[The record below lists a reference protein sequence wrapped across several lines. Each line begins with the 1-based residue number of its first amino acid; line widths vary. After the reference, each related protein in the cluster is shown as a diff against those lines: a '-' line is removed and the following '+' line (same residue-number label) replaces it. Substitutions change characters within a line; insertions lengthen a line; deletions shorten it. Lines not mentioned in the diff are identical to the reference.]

1 MSTTIQNNASSPL
14 GATPTATSPSSK
26 TALDRDAFLKLLV
39 AQMSHQD
46 PLDPAKGT
54 EFVAQL
60 AQFSAVEQSVAQTQK
75 LDLLSQQLA
84 SIGSNDAV
92 SLVGQQ
98 VTIQAKQI
106 SFDGVTATGAGVT
119 LSAPASNVSVSIHDA
134 TGKVVRTI
142 NVGARSQGPMPITW
156 DGRDDN
162 GQPLPAGSY
171 GFDVTATAAGG
182 GNVPVTQEVTGVVTK
197 ISFDKG
203 YPEMLLDSGA
213 TAPISNLISVG
224 APPAAP

>member
-1 MSTTIQNNASSPL
+1 MSTTIQNSASSPL
-14 GATPTATSPSSK
+14 GATPTVTAPSK

-46 PLDPAKGT
+46 PLEPAKGT

-84 SIGSNDAV
+84 SIGSNNAV
-92 SLVGQQ
+92 SLVGKQ

-106 SFDGVTATGAGVT
+106 AFDGVSATGAGVT
-119 LSAPASNVSVSIHDA
+119 LSAPAAKVTVTIHDA
-134 TGKVVRTI
+134 AGKVVRTI
-142 NVGARSQGPMPITW
+142 EVGARPEGPMPITW

-162 GQPLPAGSY
+162 GQSVPAGAY
-171 GFDVTATAAGG
+171 GFDVTATTSGG
-182 GNVPVTQEVTGVVTK
+182 ASVAVAQQVTGLVTK

-203 YPEMLLDSGA
+203 YPELLLDSGA
-213 TAPISNLISVG
+213 TAPISNLVSVG
-224 APPAAP
+224 APPVAP

>member
-1 MSTTIQNNASSPL
+1 MSTTIQNSASSPL
-14 GATPTATSPSSK
+14 GATPTVTPPTKS
-26 TALDRDAFLKLLV
+26 ALDRDAFLKLLV

-84 SIGSNDAV
+84 SIGSNEAV
-92 SLVGQQ
+92 SLVGKQ
-98 VTIQAKQI
+98 VTVQAKQI

-119 LSAPASNVSVSIHDA
+119 LGAPASNVTVSIHDA
-134 TGKVVRTI
+134 SGKVVRTI

-156 DGRDDN
+156 DGRDDH
-162 GQPLPAGSY
+162 GQPVPAGSY
-171 GFDVTATAAGG
+171 GFDVTATAPGG
-182 GNVPVTQEVTGVVTK
+182 ATIPVTQEVTGVVTK

-213 TAPISNLISVG
+213 TAPISNLVSVG